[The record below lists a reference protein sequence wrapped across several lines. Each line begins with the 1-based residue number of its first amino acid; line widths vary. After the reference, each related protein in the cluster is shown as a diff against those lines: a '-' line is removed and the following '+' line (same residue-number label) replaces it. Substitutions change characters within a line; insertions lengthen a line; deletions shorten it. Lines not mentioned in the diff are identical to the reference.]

1 MYVAENEI
9 REIEIRVLRDVIDA
23 VDARLGELRSSGC
36 DITASRSTVHA
47 RVIYAVIA
55 SARETGHYGAGMLA
69 RAPLLDVI
77 LTGAEGTDWDKAV
90 FDVLMDLPT
99 HN

>member
-1 MYVAENEI
+1 MTDNEI
-9 REIEIRVLRDVIDA
+9 RDIEIRVLRDVIDA
-23 VDARLGELRSSGC
+23 VDARLGELQPSGC
-36 DITASRSTVHA
+36 KITASRSTVHA
-47 RVIYAVIA
+47 RVRYAVIA

-69 RAPLLDVI
+69 KAPLLDVI

-90 FDVLMDLPT
+90 FAVLMDLPI